1 MDAVLNGAMDDGLG
15 AGNCG
20 GNWPKNVAFPT
31 LSINTSEEVGVG
43 HVRLKMLAEN
53 NCHKPEGEVTVP
65 DQPGPVPL
73 KTTSN
78 ELHESEIQS
87 TDRFAACSPPTVKS
101 SPRNASAQPG
111 PGIEFFAKD
120 RLFTGLLTKRG
131 TCQDRCH
138 NPTSI
143 RRIT

>member
-31 LSINTSEEVGVG
+31 LSTNTSEDVGVG
-43 HVRLKMLAEN
+43 HARLIMLAEN
-53 NCHKPEGEVTVP
+53 NCHKPDGEVTVP

-78 ELHESEIQS
+78 EPYESEIQS
-87 TDRFAACSPPTVKS
+87 TDGPAACSLQTVKS
-101 SPRNASAQPG
+101 SPKNRS
-111 PGIEFFAKD
+111 EE
-120 RLFTGLLTKRG
+120 
-131 TCQDRCH
+131 
-138 NPTSI
+138 
-143 RRIT
+143 RRVGKECA